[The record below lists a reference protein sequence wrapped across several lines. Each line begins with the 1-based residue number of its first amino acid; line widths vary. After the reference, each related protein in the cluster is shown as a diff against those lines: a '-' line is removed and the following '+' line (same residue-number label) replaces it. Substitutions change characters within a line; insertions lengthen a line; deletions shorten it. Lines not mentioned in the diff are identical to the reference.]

1 VALPAFA
8 AVRRAA
14 ARLLLTAGH
23 ATIDISCPPGPQQQ
37 TRRSGVYVAAECWDR
52 QTDGRPRIAPAKKK
66 AGSAEAHR
74 CETASG
80 FCCVCT
86 PVRAA
91 FRRVLAEDADWFW
104 LTSTPSDVKGLI

>member
-52 QTDGRPRIAPAKKK
+52 QTDRRTPADSASEEESRKC
-66 AGSAEAHR
+66 GS
-74 CETASG
+74 
-80 FCCVCT
+80 
-86 PVRAA
+86 
-91 FRRVLAEDADWFW
+91 
-104 LTSTPSDVKGLI
+104 TSV